1 MSRVNCKP
9 HPADGQ
15 QEVNFVGFAD
25 GVPQFPI
32 QQVLPCK
39 DQQAEAH
46 GYQQHVEDASHVVN
60 VQLAAHHFVLLVLA
74 DARQPHCL
82 QALRV
87 SWRDGGP
94 WKGSGSLKKK
104 EWSSGGGGVR
114 WLNRVKKLKVSGLK
128 GARPSHCML
137 TPNTLFMTSSQ
148 SAQSVCTG
156 CS

>member
-15 QEVNFVGFAD
+15 EEVKFVGFAD
-25 GVPQFPI
+25 GVPQFPV
-32 QQVLPCK
+32 QQVLPGK

-46 GYQQHVEDASHVVN
+46 GHQQHVEDASHVVN

-82 QALRV
+82 QALGV

-94 WKGSGSLKKK
+94 WEESGSKKK
-104 EWSSGGGGVR
+104 KGMKQWG
-114 WLNRVKKLKVSGLK
+114 RV
-128 GARPSHCML
+128 
-137 TPNTLFMTSSQ
+137 
-148 SAQSVCTG
+148 
-156 CS
+156 